1 MQIDFSA
8 DRLVETRIW
17 MLGVPIGSGVSF
29 SVEIESKMIY
39 TNTQTHKYA
48 YIRAH
53 RPCICSYLLE
63 TNLHFSYVSLGFFF
77 TFKRILISRSF

>member
-8 DRLVETRIW
+8 DRLIETRIW
-17 MLGVPIGSGVSF
+17 MLGVLIGSGVSF
-29 SVEIESKMIY
+29 SRESKMIY
-39 TNTQTHKYA
+39 TNTQKHKYA

-63 TNLHFSYVSLGFFF
+63 TNLHFSYVSLFLFFF
-77 TFKRILISRSF
+77 FYI